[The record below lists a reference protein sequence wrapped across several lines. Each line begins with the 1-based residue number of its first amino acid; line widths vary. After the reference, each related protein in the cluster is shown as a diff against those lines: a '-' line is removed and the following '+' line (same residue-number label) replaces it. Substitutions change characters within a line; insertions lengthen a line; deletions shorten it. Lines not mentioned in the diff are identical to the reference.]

1 MCRSRTPAPRE
12 GSYALPER
20 RPVHTTCACT
30 CAIFYLLPYLK
41 SELRTLVRRPY
52 FNTHEKMAVRSV
64 KSQTVKTPPSVKK
77 CQKTLVLLANS
88 KPKVARKIIKSA
100 GGNVLKAISE
110 ICLNMLNGV
119 INLSSNQKKKL
130 KKHRAV
136 MRKLTEKNTLT
147 TRRKLLQKGNFIGSL
162 LSIGLPLLIKGISAL
177 VSYSRS
183 KKSKK

>member
-1 MCRSRTPAPRE
+1 
-12 GSYALPER
+12 
-20 RPVHTTCACT
+20 
-30 CAIFYLLPYLK
+30 
-41 SELRTLVRRPY
+41 
-52 FNTHEKMAVRSV
+52 MAVRSV
-64 KSQTVKTPPSVKK
+64 KSQTIQTPPSVKK
-77 CQKTLVLLANS
+77 CKKTLILLANS
-88 KPKVARKIIKSA
+88 KPDAAKKIIKSA
-100 GGNVLKAISE
+100 GGSVLKAISE

-119 INLSSNQKKKL
+119 INLSSTQKKKL